1 MASGSAPPE
10 PRAGD
15 APVDLPARARRER
28 SRQAATTN
36 PGWEL
41 ETRLWSTGCVM
52 VAGIDEAGRGAL
64 AGPVVAAVVLLDVGE
79 GCRESA
85 ARPEYPYRDSKC
97 LKRHDRERL
106 AVKVRSEAL
115 AYALGSAEAC
125 EIDELNVLEATKLA
139 VRRALSQLA
148 GRYDGLV
155 TDYLRL
161 GLPTP
166 EVAVARA
173 DALSY
178 QVAAASILAKV
189 ERDRLMVELDAA
201 LPGYGFAQ
209 HKGYGVP
216 SHLRALARQGPSPEH
231 RRSFA
236 PVMRQPL
243 FAT

>member
-1 MASGSAPPE
+1 M
-10 PRAGD
+10 
-15 APVDLPARARRER
+15 PAREPVR
-28 SRQAATTN
+28 SRSGRGPHTVASS
-36 PGWEL
+36 PGWDL
-41 ETRLWSTGCVM
+41 ETRLWQAGCVM

-79 GCRESA
+79 SCLRYVPA
-85 ARPEYPYRDSKC
+85 ARAGGVRGASELPEFPYRDSKC
-97 LKRHDRERL
+97 LARRDRERL
-106 AVKVRSEAL
+106 ARRVRSEAL
-115 AYALGSAEAC
+115 AYALGTAEAC

-139 VRRALSQLA
+139 VRRALIQLA

-166 EVAVARA
+166 EVAAAKA
-173 DALSY
+173 DSLSY

-201 LPGYGFAQ
+201 LPEYGFAQ

-216 SHLRALARQGPSPEH
+216 DHLRALERHGPSPQH
-231 RRSFA
+231 RRSFG
-236 PVMRQPL
+236 PVLRQPL